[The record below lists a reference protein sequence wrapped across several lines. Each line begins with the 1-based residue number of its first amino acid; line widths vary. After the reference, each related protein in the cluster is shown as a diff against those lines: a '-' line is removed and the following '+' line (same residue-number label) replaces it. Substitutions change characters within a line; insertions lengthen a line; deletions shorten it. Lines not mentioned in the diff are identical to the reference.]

1 MNNSVRLC
9 SYTTEQGTLA
19 GSSFSG
25 QAYLD
30 LHNSRSLGKSSLHQI
45 FEIRV
50 FRGMRSITVSG
61 FIVVFEVFFFFS
73 VFKQSQDAFW
83 NVDDF
88 PLIDFLWV
96 CWEWRVLQQD
106 FVLNLGMVAQG
117 AGVALIGGA
126 AWDWNEVILVDT
138 RPLE

>member
-1 MNNSVRLC
+1 MGLLLFLR
-9 SYTTEQGTLA
+9 
-19 GSSFSG
+19 
-25 QAYLD
+25 
-30 LHNSRSLGKSSLHQI
+30 
-45 FEIRV
+45 
-50 FRGMRSITVSG
+50 
-61 FIVVFEVFFFFS
+61 VFFFFS

-117 AGVALIGGA
+117 AGVALIGGVT
-126 AWDWNEVILVDT
+126 WDWNEVILVDT